1 MPARKSPSRVPKNL
15 DAQSVDSTI
24 DIRFIDP
31 ASAEYRLALHL
42 ALDAPPLPGSA
53 MAPAV
58 CDLLATV
65 ERGMAG
71 IDLLFGAFEHDELIQ
86 AALAIESPGRAALIS
101 LPNELST
108 EAQYRATCELL
119 GTLQQEAWK
128 RSIILLEI
136 LTIPPSLR
144 LGEALQA
151 AGFRSLTHLNYLRR
165 SAMARPHRRTVD
177 RDDLDW
183 VTFSADHQSLFETA
197 LERTYLQSMDCPELT
212 AVRRTSDV
220 LAGHQ
225 AAGVFDPN
233 LWWVACHRGEPLGV
247 MLLNRF
253 ADGFGTEIVYMGVA
267 QGSRGLGIGDALL
280 QRACDA
286 TRKVKAQVIALAV
299 DARNSAARLMYKRWG
314 FREMAVR
321 EAWIACYPQ

>member
-1 MPARKSPSRVPKNL
+1 MKPTKQSPSHEPNKL
-15 DAQSVDSTI
+15 DARSVDGPI
-24 DIRFIDP
+24 DIRLIDP
-31 ASAEYRLALHL
+31 ASAEYRRALHF
-42 ALDAPPLPGSA
+42 ALNVPLPPGSA

-58 CDLLATV
+58 CDLFATV

-71 IDLLFGAFEHDELIQ
+71 IDLLIGAFEHGELIQ

-101 LPNELST
+101 LPYELST
-108 EAQYRATCELL
+108 ETQYSATGEILR
-119 GTLQQEAWK
+119 TLQREAWE
-128 RSIILLEI
+128 RSIILLEV

-144 LGEALQA
+144 LGDALHA

-165 SAMARPHRRTVD
+165 SAMARPHRRFVE
-177 RDDLDW
+177 RNDLDW
-183 VTFSADHQSLFETA
+183 VTYSADQQPLFETA

-212 AVRRTSDV
+212 ALRRTSDV

-233 LWWVACHRGEPLGV
+233 LWWVARHRGEPLGV

-267 QGSRGLGIGDALL
+267 HGSRGQGMGDALL
-280 QRACDA
+280 QRACNA
-286 TRKVKAQVIALAV
+286 TRNVKAQVIALAV
-299 DARNSAARLMYKRWG
+299 DTRNAAARLMYERWG
-314 FREMAVR
+314 FRETAVR
-321 EAWIACYPQ
+321 EAWIACYP